1 MELDRV
7 SHVCVPGTFDPVTY
21 GHLDVIR
28 RSCHLFDRVTVAVA
42 ASYSK
47 NGTGRVFSLDER
59 VAMID
64 AAFGTF
70 RRIFGD
76 YPKVAGCWSID
87 SFSLDYIE
95 RTYGLS
101 AFCVCKEQYGT
112 DGITAAAQLF
122 GEKARCCK
130 AYA

>member
-59 VAMID
+59 VAMIREAVAD
-64 AAFGTF
+64 DPDCSNVEVMGFEGLLVDLSIVRELAALGRDVSFLVPRCVEERLATRFG
-70 RRIFGD
+70 R
-76 YPKVAGCWSID
+76 A
-87 SFSLDYIE
+87 
-95 RTYGLS
+95 
-101 AFCVCKEQYGT
+101 
-112 DGITAAAQLF
+112 
-122 GEKARCCK
+122 
-130 AYA
+130 

>member
-59 VAMID
+59 VAMIRE
-64 AAFGTF
+64 A
-70 RRIFGD
+70 
-76 YPKVAGCWSID
+76 VADDPDCSNVDVMGFEGLLVDLCHSI
-87 SFSLDYIE
+87 
-95 RTYGLS
+95 G
-101 AFCVCKEQYGT
+101 AGAVV
-112 DGITAAAQLF
+112 
-122 GEKARCCK
+122 
-130 AYA
+130 